1 MSNPQSA
8 NRLTAIRLIAMD
20 VDGVLTDGKI
30 TWAHSA
36 DETLSESKSFDVKD
50 GLGISL
56 ALAVGLEVAWITG
69 RHSPLLTRRAEELRI
84 PHLCQGA
91 RDKRLV
97 LAELAKG
104 LILEPEQVLYVG
116 DDLNDLPAFDAAGFK
131 VAVADAVPEVRAAA
145 DWITEAPGG
154 KGAIREVIDAVLSAK
169 GEKEMAIRSF
179 LQRLQTEQSRSPET
193 SGASGQ

>member
-8 NRLTAIRLIAMD
+8 NRLIAIRLIAMD

-36 DETLSESKSFDVKD
+36 DGTLSEAKSFDVKD

-56 ALAVGLEVAWITG
+56 ALAGGLEVAWITG
-69 RHSPLLTRRAEELRI
+69 RHSPLLARRAEELRI

-97 LAELAKG
+97 LAELANG
-104 LILEPEQVLYVG
+104 LNLEPAEVLYVG
-116 DDLNDLPAFDAAGFK
+116 DDLNDLPAFDAAG
-131 VAVADAVPEVRAAA
+131 VRAAVADAVPEVRAAA

-154 KGAIREVIDAVLSAK
+154 RGAIREVIDAVLSAK
-169 GEKEMAIRSF
+169 GEKEVAIRRF
-179 LQRLQTEQSRSPET
+179 LQRLQTEQSRSPEM